1 MFDVIDF
8 LESVGQDAQLRYA
21 SSEDVAAV
29 LAGQPIDAKL
39 RGVILAKDAQALGV
53 MLGKGPY
60 CCYIDPGKEEE
71 GEEKKKKDDKGKG
84 DKDGKDGK
92 DDKGKV
98 KESPS
103 NRPKK

>member
-8 LESVGQDAQLRYA
+8 LENVGQDAQLRYA

-29 LAGQPIDAKL
+29 LAGRPIDAKL
-39 RGVILAKDAQALGV
+39 RDVILAKDAQALGV

-60 CCYIDPGKEEE
+60 CCYIDPGKEDE
-71 GEEKKKKDDKGKG
+71 GEEKKKDDKGKG
-84 DKDGKDGK
+84 DK

>member
-29 LAGQPIDAKL
+29 LAGRPIDAKL
-39 RGVILAKDAQALGV
+39 RDVILAKDAQALGA
-53 MLGKGPY
+53 MLGKEPY
-60 CCYIDPGKEEE
+60 CCYIDPGKEDE

-84 DKDGKDGK
+84 DKDGKD
-92 DDKGKV
+92 DKGKA
-98 KESPS
+98 KENPS

>member
-1 MFDVIDF
+1 MFDVVDF
-8 LESVGQDAQLRYA
+8 LESVGQDARLRYA
-21 SSEDVAAV
+21 SSEGVATA

-39 RGVILAKDAQALGV
+39 RDVILAKDAQALGV

-60 CCYIDPGKEEE
+60 CCYIDPGKEDE

-103 NRPKK
+103 KRSKK

>member
-29 LAGQPIDAKL
+29 LVGQPIDAKL
-39 RGVILAKDAQALGV
+39 RDVILAKDAQALGV

-60 CCYIDPGKEEE
+60 CCYIDPGKEDE
-71 GEEKKKKDDKGKG
+71 GDEKKKKDDK
-84 DKDGKDGK
+84 GK